1 MYVSQLSNVDFL
13 CVKTCFNV
21 KEYVKHSAK
30 FPSVFWIAPHI
41 CDIPP
46 GKRSWDLTPN
56 CGDLTHT

>member
-21 KEYVKHSAK
+21 KEYVKHSAN

-41 CDIPP
+41 CEYP
-46 GKRSWDLTPN
+46 SWKEELGSYT
-56 CGDLTHT
+56 

>member
-41 CDIPP
+41 CEYP
-46 GKRSWDLTPN
+46 SWKEELGSYTY
-56 CGDLTHT
+56 LKA